1 MTRLPFRKLFLAA
14 TTVVALAIPLI
25 AHAALKVDGKPK
37 ISFFAVGN
45 PGFLDIEGVSS
56 TMTVVD
62 DGTKLVFTVPMASV
76 KTGIDTRDEHMN
88 DKYVVQGKYPDAILT
103 LAKADVQWPT
113 EVGVAAS
120 GKVKATFNIHG
131 QDQAVEV
138 EYTNRKSKTGWR
150 VSAKFNYDTSASGI
164 EIPSYLG
171 VSVEA
176 KQRAEVTIDLIDG

>member
-1 MTRLPFRKLFLAA
+1 MTRLPLRNLFLAA

-25 AHAALKVDGKPK
+25 AHAAMKIEGKPK

-45 PGFLDIEGVSS
+45 PGFLDIEGVSN

-76 KTGIDTRDEHMN
+76 KTGIDLRDEHMN

-113 EVGVAAS
+113 EVGKATD

-131 QDQAVEV
+131 QDQAVDV
-138 EYTNRKSKTGWR
+138 EYNNRKSKTGWR